1 MYKKSNNLIV
11 GLDIGTSKVVAV
23 VADAAN
29 EDQIEILGFGL
40 CPSTGMRK
48 GVIVNIEATVN
59 AISKAIEDAEL
70 MAGCQIHSVYA
81 GIVGNHLRGVNS
93 QGMVAVANREITKL
107 DVDNVIEAAKS
118 ITIPPDQKIL
128 HILPQEFI
136 VDNQTGIIDPV
147 GMTGLR
153 LETKVHIITGSV
165 SVAQNI
171 INSIRKCGLEVD
183 DIVLEQLASSYAVL
197 SPDEKHLGVC
207 MVDIGGGTTDIAVF
221 INGSICHTVAL
232 PVAGDQV
239 SNDITVAFR
248 IPIKQAEEIKVKDAV
263 VMAELA
269 DPSHKIKVN
278 SVGQHGVFEI
288 NQYNL
293 AQVIEPR
300 YEEILYLVKEE
311 LHKIGLANSLVA
323 GIVLTGG
330 SSKIPGIIQL
340 AERIFGLPVRQGLPN
355 NVIGHPE
362 IINNPIFSTGI
373 GLLYSKKEKQRTIN
387 KINSNLRINKVFFRM
402 KEWFQMNF

>member
-29 EDQIEILGFGL
+29 EEQIEILGFGL

-278 SVGQHGVFEI
+278 SVGQHGMFEI

-373 GLLYSKKEKQRTIN
+373 GLLYSKKEKQRTIK
-387 KINSNLRINKVFFRM
+387 KINSNLRINKVFSRM

>member
-23 VADAAN
+23 VADAAF

-48 GVIVNIEATVN
+48 GFIVNIEATVN

-81 GIVGNHLRGVNS
+81 GIVGNHLRGINS
-93 QGMVAVANREITKL
+93 HGMIAVANREITKL

-221 INGSICHTVAL
+221 MNGSICHTVAL

-373 GLLYSKKEKQRTIN
+373 GLLYSKKEKQRTIK
-387 KINSNLRINKVFFRM
+387 KINSNLRINKIFSRM

>member
-23 VADAAN
+23 VADAAF

-40 CPSTGMRK
+40 CQSTGMRK
-48 GVIVNIEATVN
+48 GVIVNIEATVK

-93 QGMVAVANREITKL
+93 HGMVAVANREITKL

-165 SVAQNI
+165 SVSQNI

-197 SPDEKHLGVC
+197 SADEKHLGVC

-221 INGSICHTVAL
+221 MNGAICHTVAL

-373 GLLYSKKEKQRTIN
+373 GLLYSKKEKQRTIK
-387 KINSNLRINKVFFRM
+387 KINYNLRINKVFARM

>member
-1 MYKKSNNLIV
+1 M
-11 GLDIGTSKVVAV
+11 
-23 VADAAN
+23 
-29 EDQIEILGFGL
+29 
-40 CPSTGMRK
+40 
-48 GVIVNIEATVN
+48 
-59 AISKAIEDAEL
+59 
-70 MAGCQIHSVYA
+70 
-81 GIVGNHLRGVNS
+81 
-93 QGMVAVANREITKL
+93 
-107 DVDNVIEAAKS
+107 
-118 ITIPPDQKIL
+118 
-128 HILPQEFI
+128 
-136 VDNQTGIIDPV
+136 
-147 GMTGLR
+147 
-153 LETKVHIITGSV
+153 
-165 SVAQNI
+165 
-171 INSIRKCGLEVD
+171 
-183 DIVLEQLASSYAVL
+183 
-197 SPDEKHLGVC
+197 
-207 MVDIGGGTTDIAVF
+207 AVF
-221 INGSICHTVAL
+221 MNGSICHTVAL

-373 GLLYSKKEKQRTIN
+373 GLLYSKKEKQRTIK
-387 KINSNLRINKVFFRM
+387 KINSNLGINKVFSRV

>member
-1 MYKKSNNLIV
+1 MNKKSNNLIV

-23 VADAAN
+23 VADASL

-59 AISKAIEDAEL
+59 AISKAIEEAEL

-81 GIVGNHLRGVNS
+81 GIVGNHLRGINS

-136 VDNQTGIIDPV
+136 VDNQTGIIDPI

-311 LHKIGLANSLVA
+311 LHKIGLASSLVA

-355 NVIGHPE
+355 NVVGHPE

-373 GLLYSKKEKQRTIN
+373 GLLYSKKEKQRTIK
-387 KINSNLRINKVFFRM
+387 KINSNLRINKVFSRM
-402 KEWFQMNF
+402 KEWFQINF

>member
-1 MYKKSNNLIV
+1 MNKKSNNLIV

-23 VADAAN
+23 VADASL

-59 AISKAIEDAEL
+59 AISKAIEEAEL

-81 GIVGNHLRGVNS
+81 GIVGNHLRGINS

-136 VDNQTGIIDPV
+136 VDNQTGIIDPI

-311 LHKIGLANSLVA
+311 LHKIGLASSLVA
-323 GIVLTGG
+323 G
-330 SSKIPGIIQL
+330 SST
-340 AERIFGLPVRQGLPN
+340 RR
-355 NVIGHPE
+355 
-362 IINNPIFSTGI
+362 SMC
-373 GLLYSKKEKQRTIN
+373 R
-387 KINSNLRINKVFFRM
+387 
-402 KEWFQMNF
+402 